1 MRSESMI
8 TFTKALSQ
16 HLESIRSIYN
26 WYVQHTT
33 VSFDIDPAD
42 FAKTTKLVFHEDERF
57 PSYVMMSEEQV
68 IGYVMLSPFIHKHG
82 SSRTAEVTIY
92 IQHGFEGRG
101 YGKRALQFI
110 EQQATIL
117 GFHTLIAVICTEN
130 DASTAVFTKS
140 GYQLK
145 GILEQVAFKFDRYLD
160 ASYYQKKLNG
170 SMM

>member
-1 MRSESMI
+1 MI
-8 TFTKALSQ
+8 IFTKALSQ
-16 HLESIRSIYN
+16 HIESIRSIYN

-42 FAKTTKLVFHEDERF
+42 FAKMTKLVLHEDERF
-57 PSYVMMSEEQV
+57 PSYVMIREEQV

-92 IQHGFEGRG
+92 IQHGFEGKG
-101 YGKRALQFI
+101 YGKQALKFI
-110 EQQATIL
+110 EERAVEY
-117 GFHTLIAVICTEN
+117 GFHTLISVICTEN
-130 DASTAVFTKS
+130 DASIAAFTKA

-145 GILEQVAFKFDRYLD
+145 GILEQVAYKFDRYLD
-160 ASYYQKKLNG
+160 VSYYQKKLNE